1 MAQVIGWKVIQKLG
15 LLKAY
20 LKVWIEGF
28 FGKVGEKKNHM
39 VANRRRKKKKAN
51 HIYLCGAWLYFRELV
66 SNLCGNFK
74 VL

>member
-39 VANRRRKKKKAN
+39 VASRRRKKKLTAS
-51 HIYLCGAWLYFRELV
+51 IYVEHGCILE
-66 SNLCGNFK
+66 N
-74 VL
+74 